1 MLCSCALK
9 CLLNFAATI
18 IFLPPP
24 LPFLFSSTSLFLS
37 FSFGEVVRFSSYLL
51 QQQQIGDRELTV
63 ALVWEYSGDRCKC
76 AKRQLW
82 IVELF
87 RIRQTIRLIIVI
99 IPPSPD
105 NVTFRA
111 SNDRIE
117 QFKSSRSITKVF
129 SL

>member
-1 MLCSCALK
+1 MFAQLCRDN
-9 CLLNFAATI
+9 NFSSSSPS
-18 IFLPPP
+18 F
-24 LPFLFSSTSLFLS
+24 PFLLYLSLS

-117 QFKSSRSITKVF
+117 QFKSSRSITKV
-129 SL
+129 STL

>member
-24 LPFLFSSTSLFLS
+24 LPSFPFLLFLS

-117 QFKSSRSITKVF
+117 QFKSSRSITKVS